1 MTGLDEHREECVG
14 DVVSQHRSKPA
25 ISGGTANHRF
35 RATEERDQVQVKILA
50 REGEREPAGA
60 KVFLGTE
67 VIAGEGERRLGRGA
81 DEGKVDDPPDPGGS
95 RSVDC
100 LYVLLHAVL
109 GLPCGDEQQ
118 RGDALES
125 RSHAGDVGISTE
137 LRRLRAG

>member
-35 RATEERDQVQVKILA
+35 RATEERDQVQVEILA

-67 VIAGEGERRLGRGA
+67 VVAGEGERRLGRGA
-81 DEGKVDDPPDPGGS
+81 DEGKVDDSPDPGGS
-95 RSVDC
+95 RSV
-100 LYVLLHAVL
+100 
-109 GLPCGDEQQ
+109 GP
-118 RGDALES
+118 S
-125 RSHAGDVGISTE
+125 RS
-137 LRRLRAG
+137 LRSPRSPAQRTGGASGKRRFSR